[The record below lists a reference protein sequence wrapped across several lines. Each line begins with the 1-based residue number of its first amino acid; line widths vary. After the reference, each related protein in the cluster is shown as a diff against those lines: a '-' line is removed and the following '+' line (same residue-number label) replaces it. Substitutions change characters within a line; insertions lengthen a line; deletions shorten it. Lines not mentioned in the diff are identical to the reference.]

1 MTQQLNIEDTFL
13 LAKTLHEGQKDK
25 GGFPYM
31 GHVQRVYQRTQAY
44 LDMLPFGMLTYDE
57 RQDILIAALLHD
69 VVEDTKMDIAGLIQL
84 GYREGVT
91 RRVDRL
97 SGRPEG
103 VTYHQNIQNI
113 ADEGDI
119 GVIII
124 KLSDNEDNADP
135 ARIAQLPE
143 EQRSIVNRYQRS
155 MAILGPARDRLIE
168 QYRKSQA

>member
-1 MTQQLNIEDTFL
+1 MDQQLNIEDTFL

-25 GGFPYM
+25 GGHPYM
-31 GHVQRVYQRTQAY
+31 GHVQRVYERTRAH
-44 LDMLPFGMLTYDE
+44 LEALPLGMLTLDE
-57 RQDILIAALLHD
+57 FNDVLRAALLHD
-69 VVEDTKMDIAGLIQL
+69 TVEDTQMTVEGLVEL
-84 GYREGVT
+84 RYGEGVT

-97 SGRPEG
+97 SGRPKG
-103 VTYHQNIQNI
+103 MTYHQNIQNI

-119 GVIII
+119 GVILI

-155 MAILGPARDRLIE
+155 MAILGPARDRLVE
-168 QYRKSQA
+168 QFRKSQA

>member
-1 MTQQLNIEDTFL
+1 MDQQLNLEDTFL

-25 GGFPYM
+25 GGHPYM
-31 GHVQRVYQRTQAY
+31 GHVQRVYERTRAH
-44 LDMLPFGMLTYDE
+44 LEALPFGMLTHDE
-57 RQDILIAALLHD
+57 FNDVLRAALLHD
-69 VVEDTKMDIAGLIQL
+69 TVEDTKMTVEGLIEL
-84 GYREGVT
+84 RYEEGVT

-103 VTYHQNIQNI
+103 MTYHQNIQNM

-119 GVIII
+119 GVILI

-143 EQRSIVNRYQRS
+143 DQRSIVNRYNRS
-155 MAILGPARDRLIE
+155 MVILTAARDRLIE
-168 QYRKSQA
+168 QYRRAQA